1 MNMRTRPVTRRTTT
15 TPRTTTVS
23 RTTLQELATTTSRP
37 DLRERIAEEGNLIS
51 RNIFSS
57 KNNFLYFSTLVLE
70 MDEHGLADAFRDP
83 MMMGLGAMVIAAGAY
98 MAIVMQV

>member
-1 MNMRTRPVTRRTTT
+1 M
-15 TPRTTTVS
+15 
-23 RTTLQELATTTSRP
+23 QELATTTSRP